1 MSSNMS
7 SNTPS
12 IILSP
17 GIKYFAYPNVLDI
30 LNLQFSIQQ
39 YNNLI
44 QIANSNNL
52 WQAIDE
58 DSNRNECGWLISLVR
73 ICTLEYQI

>member
-1 MSSNMS
+1 MS
-7 SNTPS
+7 S

-30 LNLQFSIQQ
+30 LNQNFSIQQ

-58 DSNRNECGWLISLVR
+58 DSNRNECGWLNSLVR
-73 ICTLEYQI
+73 ICLEV

>member
-1 MSSNMS
+1 MS
-7 SNTPS
+7 S

-17 GIKYFAYPNVLDI
+17 GIKNFAYPNVLDI
-30 LNLQFSIQQ
+30 LNQNFSIQQ

-58 DSNRNECGWLISLVR
+58 DSNRNECGWLNSLVR
-73 ICTLEYQI
+73 ICTVECQT